1 MCINKSRQEQEQKFL
16 VLVLIIQQEKLYCD
30 LDTIYV

>member
-1 MCINKSRQEQEQKFL
+1 MCINKSRQEQKFL
-16 VLVLIIQQEKLYCD
+16 VLVLIIQEEKLYCD